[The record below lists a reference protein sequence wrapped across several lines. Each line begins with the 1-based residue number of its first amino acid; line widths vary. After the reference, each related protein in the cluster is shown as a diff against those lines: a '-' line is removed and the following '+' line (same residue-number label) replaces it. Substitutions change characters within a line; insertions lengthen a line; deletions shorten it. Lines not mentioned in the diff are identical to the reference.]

1 MLINILERESME
13 ETINDLQNKLATY
26 NNIQLEDIQE
36 TVYTL
41 EEWIENNNS
50 WVELWVSGK
59 MKYPEDKK
67 NYNILIDKAMNQ
79 NKIFE
84 ECLSILREKLT
95 TITV

>member
-50 WVELWVSGK
+50 WVELWESSK
-59 MKYPEDKK
+59 IKYSEDEK
-67 NYNILIDKAMNQ
+67 NYNFLIYKAMNQ

-84 ECLSILREKLT
+84 ECISILKEKLT
-95 TITV
+95 TIKV